1 MKALVSSQHA
11 SVVSTVI
18 RRTFAHCNRDENLT
32 FEQVCELHPEAVREV
47 PETIRA
53 SFGSVIYTAD
63 EAGFVQIH
71 SEYFDSSD

>member
-32 FEQVCELHPEAVREV
+32 FAQVCELHPESIREV
-47 PETIRA
+47 PENIRA
-53 SFGSVIYTAD
+53 SFGQVIYTAD
-63 EAGFVQIH
+63 EAGFVQVH